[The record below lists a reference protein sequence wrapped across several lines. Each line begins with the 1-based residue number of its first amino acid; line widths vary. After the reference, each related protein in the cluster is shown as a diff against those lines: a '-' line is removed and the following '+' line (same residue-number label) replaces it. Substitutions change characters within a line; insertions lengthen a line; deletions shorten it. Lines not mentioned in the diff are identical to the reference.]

1 LTDLTDLSDFFT
13 FDFMKNFYVWFL
25 IWVARCGIALARG
38 VNGGALLLL
47 DAAERCLWGGVVPR
61 VQPPRGKVQR
71 GNSIEEWAEKAMKS
85 CVKQMV
91 CDGGPF
97 DGHVLPFGG
106 VVVILHDTGSGMVC
120 AYERSAVD
128 RYRFLR
134 VVGRKGAW
142 HE

>member
-1 LTDLTDLSDFFT
+1 
-13 FDFMKNFYVWFL
+13 MKNFYVWFL
-25 IWVARCGIALARG
+25 ICMARLGLRAASA
-38 VNGGALLLL
+38 VKDGAGFLL
-47 DAAERCLWGGVVPR
+47 DAAAGCARRAEGCLPSVKKAEDFRKGARTVEELMALPGSSVEEMVEAKMASLPR
-61 VQPPRGKVQR
+61 L
-71 GNSIEEWAEKAMKS
+71 MT
-85 CVKQMV
+85 

-106 VVVILHDTGSGMVC
+106 MVVILHDTGTGQVC

-134 VVGRKGAW
+134 VVGRKGAL